1 MPCSQTHSAA
11 PARTRWLEAFTR
23 SQTKQAQQHV
33 SSTASHNHSNHNQ
46 KMCMQYPSL
55 APSTALSCSTPAAQ
69 PSRSSSSTVGWQ
81 PTLGTTHLAFLS
93 ASNDIKLVGRTKSY
107 SHKGDNNF
115 ASLPEHELI
124 KTEGTLFAAFFCCCC
139 FPPNFFF
146 LSFWT
151 LQCGWVSLILFPS
164 GTSFFLALSK
174 ENASTLIHHYYLN
187 ISYHSS
193 RITWTET

>member
-107 SHKGDNNF
+107 SHEGYNNF

-124 KTEGTLFAAFFCCCC
+124 KTEGTLFAAFFFVVVVFLQISFSFLFEHYNVAECPLFCSHLVLL
-139 FPPNFFF
+139 FFWH
-146 LSFWT
+146 SPKRM
-151 LQCGWVSLILFPS
+151 LQL
-164 GTSFFLALSK
+164 
-174 ENASTLIHHYYLN
+174 
-187 ISYHSS
+187 
-193 RITWTET
+193 